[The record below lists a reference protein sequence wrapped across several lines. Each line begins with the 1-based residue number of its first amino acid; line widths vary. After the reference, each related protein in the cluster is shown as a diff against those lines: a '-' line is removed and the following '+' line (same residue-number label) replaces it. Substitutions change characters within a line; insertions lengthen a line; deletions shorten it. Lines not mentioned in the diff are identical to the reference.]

1 MAQILEPKANSLHDK
16 FFKSSHLKTHL
27 LSAQQSWPANC
38 PTATVPVT
46 ACRSHHPG
54 LPGGAQAG
62 GQESSDQ
69 GRARKAPW
77 TESGVATVCPLCPE
91 SPQARS
97 QVLGVWNPLFG
108 GRAEFRDQAPAC
120 LEEHALVPRLE

>member
-120 LEEHALVPRLE
+120 LEEHALVPHLE